1 MANTNK
7 RWKGAVE
14 PAETSP
20 SGNQIKA
27 WKGAV
32 EPVGAAAAGGGV
44 AWRLAGEGGL
54 AGSGGWWVGSEIL

>member
-1 MANTNK
+1 MAVEFK

-20 SGNQIKA
+20 SANEFKR

-32 EPVGAAAAGGGV
+32 EPAYVAPPMSGGEAKTGPGLSFGVFGKVGA
-44 AWRLAGEGGL
+44 
-54 AGSGGWWVGSEIL
+54 SQ